1 MCIIEACEDRDLSG
15 AVSKRALVMT
25 MLLAGLWAGE
35 LLRVDVGDAVRVTAI
50 GVDKQRARGAL
61 LHGRWHATI
70 RTM

>member
-1 MCIIEACEDRDLSG
+1 M
-15 AVSKRALVMT
+15 SKRALVMT

-35 LLRVDVGDAVRVTAI
+35 LLRVDAGDAVRVTAI

>member
-1 MCIIEACEDRDLSG
+1 
-15 AVSKRALVMT
+15 LVVT
-25 MLLAGLWAGE
+25 VLLAGLWAGE